1 MKRLLS
7 GWQDSN
13 LRPSR
18 LKRDAITGLRQ
29 ISYSNFKFQIF
40 KISFSTSLFGL
51 TNIKWINSKP
61 VEREKITTE
70 TANFFKYAKFGKIHP
85 EVWGHKALRT
95 LIVYT
100 QLKSQCTLRKT
111 FAFFALK
118 IIRQCKFFNI
128 PTTFSFDPK

>member
-1 MKRLLS
+1 MA
-7 GWQDSN
+7 GFE
-13 LRPSR
+13 PAAFPPEAG
-18 LKRDAITGLRQ
+18 RDNWATLDLI
-29 ISYSNFKFQIF
+29 FKFQIF

-100 QLKSQCTLRKT
+100 QLKS
-111 FAFFALK
+111 
-118 IIRQCKFFNI
+118 
-128 PTTFSFDPK
+128 